1 MISTVELASTEI
13 MTREAGSVNTRT
25 WFEPQVMQDLDV
37 FIEPTYQG
45 DHMLA
50 R

>member
-1 MISTVELASTEI
+1 MISLVELASTTV
-13 MTREAGSVNTRT
+13 MPREAGLAYTPAQ
-25 WFEPQVMQDLDV
+25 FDLQLKLALDV

-50 R
+50 G

>member
-1 MISTVELASTEI
+1 MISTVELESTEI
-13 MTREAGSVNTRT
+13 MSREAGSAYTRT
-25 WFEPQVMQDLDV
+25 RFELQVMQDLDV